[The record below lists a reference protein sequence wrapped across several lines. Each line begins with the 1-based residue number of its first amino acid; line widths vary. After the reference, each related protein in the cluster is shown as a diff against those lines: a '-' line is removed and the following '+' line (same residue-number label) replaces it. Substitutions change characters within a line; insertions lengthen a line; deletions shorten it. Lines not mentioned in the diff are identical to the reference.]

1 MVVEESNKVEDTL
14 VVGKQRV
21 RAVAG
26 QIYDSKKGVSCHQC
40 RQKMTEKLTALAASC
55 KNVKAKGICP
65 IQFCHKCLWNR
76 YGLKAEQV
84 ELEEDWKCP
93 KCQGNCNCSICLK
106 KNGFQPTGLL
116 VYEAKARGFQSVS
129 DMLTMYKPK
138 KQGEEDDKSKDGSP
152 QKRVASDKAI
162 VVSSPRKRG
171 KENTLDRSK
180 DTNLDA
186 ALNSGEQETKKARRE
201 ELMEVCN
208 GSRDGAAAVSN
219 KDAKPKAKEVR
230 RHRKVKECPVNIE
243 NQKVDL
249 DLPLPQG
256 NPLTTVAGVELAAED
271 VGNALQFLKFCET
284 FGEFLKIQ
292 KCQAESV
299 LRELSRR
306 GSGRRGRPG
315 QYSSVIRFHNYM
327 LSFIQKGSL
336 EESYSLDQSS
346 YNKSWFQDLGELIS
360 ASGVSK
366 VDPVLKELSPECFSK
381 GGDGYDMLNI
391 TQKLR
396 ILIFLCDEAL
406 DTDMLSGWIE
416 DQNEK
421 WVQRK
426 RDAKEK
432 VAKAKDKERD
442 LKKKLQEEMTKRI
455 IANNGYPV
463 RISERNSIVSKITSK
478 AAQAHTEVVEAMAML
493 PKSNE
498 ICEAVRIEAYVLDVH
513 GRAFWKLNADFGED
527 ILLQDMGTWDGA
539 PYVETWF
546 VYGAEMKEPIDKYL
560 SFQSLKQER
569 ARSQRPFKTRFASN
583 EEDLQVPQTPESN
596 EENPPVSDTFSKQ

>member
-180 DTNLDA
+180 DMNLDA
-186 ALNSGEQETKKARRE
+186 ALNSGEQETKKAKRE
-201 ELMEVCN
+201 ELTEVCN
-208 GSRDGAAAVSN
+208 GSRDGGAAVSN

-243 NQKVDL
+243 NQK
-249 DLPLPQG
+249 
-256 NPLTTVAGVELAAED
+256 
-271 VGNALQFLKFCET
+271 
-284 FGEFLKIQ
+284 FLKIQ

-336 EESYSLDQSS
+336 EESSSLDQSS
-346 YNKSWFQDLGELIS
+346 HNKSWFQDLGELIS

-396 ILIFLCDEAL
+396 ILNFLCDEAL

-416 DQNEK
+416 EQNEK
-421 WVQRK
+421 LVQRK

-442 LKKKLQEEMTKRI
+442 LKKKLQEEMAKRI
-455 IANNGYPV
+455 ISNNGYPV
-463 RISERNSIVSKITSK
+463 RISERNSIVSQITSK
-478 AAQAHTEVVEAMAML
+478 AAKAHTEVVEAMAML

-513 GRAFWKLNADFGED
+513 GRAFWKLNGDFGED

-539 PYVETWF
+539 PSVETWF

-560 SFQSLKQER
+560 SFLSLKQER
-569 ARSQRPFKTRFASN
+569 ARGQRPFKTRFASN